1 MPQLDKSGPRG
12 QGSQTGKKRG
22 NCNNQETNNAEFGS
36 WRKAG
41 RGRGKGKGLQGRM
54 NRSAEVELEGANGAG
69 WGRGQR
75 CRMQQNRNS
84 QL

>member
-41 RGRGKGKGLQGRM
+41 RGKGKGLQGRM
-54 NRSAEVELEGANGAG
+54 NRSAEVELDGANGAG

-84 QL
+84 QLQ